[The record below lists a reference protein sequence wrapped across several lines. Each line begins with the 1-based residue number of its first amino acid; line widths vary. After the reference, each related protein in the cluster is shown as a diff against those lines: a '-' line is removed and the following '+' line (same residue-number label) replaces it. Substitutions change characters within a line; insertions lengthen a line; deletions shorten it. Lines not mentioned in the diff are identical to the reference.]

1 MGHFDK
7 EFSLKSMLEIQPT
20 FYIDEKSGMIIPEE
34 FMINPM
40 DSYFDEA
47 YEHFAKG
54 DIDNAIAMLDAIDK
68 DNPEYERA
76 MFYKSFIL
84 NEVELKIILL
94 RDSRNSYPI
103 LEKILI

>member
-40 DSYFDEA
+40 DS
-47 YEHFAKG
+47 
-54 DIDNAIAMLDAIDK
+54 
-68 DNPEYERA
+68 
-76 MFYKSFIL
+76 IL
-84 NEVELKIILL
+84 MKHMSILQK
-94 RDSRNSYPI
+94 
-103 LEKILI
+103 EILIMQ

>member
-1 MGHFDK
+1 MFNMGHFDK

-54 DIDNAIAMLDAIDK
+54 DIDNTIAMLDAIDK

-84 NEVELKIILL
+84 NA
-94 RDSRNSYPI
+94 S
-103 LEKILI
+103 